1 MFLLADEEPH
11 AQPARRSSRD
21 YWSDFL
27 FNWSVRSDDQATQTF
42 ETATEIKKK
51 LVSLVLASLLLLIL
65 RNVIN
70 SFWTLSVFGPE
81 VACISLLSSNSTWP
95 PETEKILPSPL
106 PWTLKHR
113 YSRRRH
119 GDSRSRRTVAGRT
132 VNAWWFGK
140 LFTACVIS
148 VAAWLRRDRFIVVF
162 HVVEIKFFPLFV
174 GDRFALATAEITTEE
189 TTATEV
195 AAGYDAAEHEQRL
208 FK

>member
-1 MFLLADEEPH
+1 M
-11 AQPARRSSRD
+11 
-21 YWSDFL
+21 
-27 FNWSVRSDDQATQTF
+27 
-42 ETATEIKKK
+42 
-51 LVSLVLASLLLLIL
+51 ASLLLLIL

-70 SFWTLSVFGPE
+70 SFWTLSVSGPE

-95 PETEKILPSPL
+95 PETEKILPCPL

-132 VNAWWFGK
+132 VNAWWLGK